1 LEIAEPKGFA
11 LSPLQSFRWSFR
23 FQVEGSPQRI
33 DAWGGQVAERRPWD
47 VLNLKTEVRAE

>member
-23 FQVEGSPQRI
+23 FYTNATPPKVK
-33 DAWGGQVAERRPWD
+33 A
-47 VLNLKTEVRAE
+47 